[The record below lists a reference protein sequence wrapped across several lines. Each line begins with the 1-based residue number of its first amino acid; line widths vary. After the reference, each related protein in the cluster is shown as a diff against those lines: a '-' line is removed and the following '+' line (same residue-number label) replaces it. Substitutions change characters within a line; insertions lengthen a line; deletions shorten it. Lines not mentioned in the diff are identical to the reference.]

1 MVHVLNCENDALSKR
16 SAVFILP
23 SKMTSFFKKSS
34 VHSKR
39 LVAIAC
45 LASAVVLPMA
55 ANAQGLRLPGTS
67 GAGGGLS
74 GSAGSHSG
82 NYPSNLQDAASNA
95 AASSI
100 GQGNSRQADFI
111 VALVNSEPI
120 TNVELQNR
128 MVPAREYFAQQGQ
141 AVSEDR
147 VRKEVLD
154 VLIAERLQLQEA
166 KQMNQT
172 VDDFTLE
179 QAEANVAERNGV
191 SISGMYQELA
201 ANGISRED
209 FRRQMRNQL
218 TLMRIRER
226 AVEAQVRVTDQE
238 LDRYLREHPID
249 QGATIPEALNLGH
262 ILVIVPENATP
273 EQEAE
278 LKARIDAAAQEL
290 AGGADFADV
299 ARKYSQANE
308 ASRGGEL
315 GLRPVTQYPELFLN
329 SVQGKAKGDVVGPVR
344 SGAGFHILK
353 VLERQ
358 EGGAGMVVQNHA
370 RHILI
375 SANSGRSAQEASSML
390 REIRD
395 RVVRGGEDFAE
406 LARQY
411 SQDGSAKDGGDL
423 GWAGP
428 GMFVPEFQEA
438 LDGLQPGDVS
448 QPVVSRFG
456 MHLIQLV
463 DRRQNKIT
471 QREQRELVRNEAREE
486 KVETEYA
493 KWIEGL
499 RARAFIEMR
508 DPNGQ

>member
-1 MVHVLNCENDALSKR
+1 M
-16 SAVFILP
+16 FILRP
-23 SKMTSFFKKSS
+23 KMTSFFKKSS
-34 VHSKR
+34 THSKR
-39 LVAIAC
+39 LIAMAC
-45 LASAVVLPMA
+45 LSSAVVLLPLA

-67 GAGGGLS
+67 GGGLS
-74 GSAGSHSG
+74 GSAGSSSG
-82 NYPSNLQDAASNA
+82 SYPNNLQDAVTNA
-95 AASSI
+95 TASSL
-100 GQGNSRQADFI
+100 GPGSSRQADFI

-141 AVSEDR
+141 PISEQR
-147 VRKEVLD
+147 LRQEVLD
-154 VLIAERLQLQEA
+154 VLIAERLQLIEA
-166 KQMNQT
+166 KEMNQT
-172 VDDFTLE
+172 IDDFTLN
-179 QAEANVAERNGV
+179 QAEANVAERNNV
-191 SISGMYQELA
+191 SISAMYQELA
-201 ANGISRED
+201 ATGVSREQ

-226 AVEAQVRVTDQE
+226 AVEAQVRVSDQE

-249 QGATIPEALNLGH
+249 QGQVVPEAVNLGH
-262 ILVIVPENATP
+262 ILVIVPEGASA
-273 EQEAE
+273 EQQAQLE
-278 LKARIDAAAQEL
+278 ARIEAAAQEL
-290 AGGADFADV
+290 AAGADFAEV
-299 ARKYSQANE
+299 AKKYSQANE

-315 GLRPVTQYPELFLN
+315 GLRPESQYPELFLS
-329 SVQGKAKGDVVGPVR
+329 SVKGKAVGEVVGPVR
-344 SGAGFHILK
+344 SGAGYHILK

-375 SANSGRSAQEASSML
+375 SGASGRSAQEAGSML
-390 REIRD
+390 LEIRD

-438 LDGLQPGDVS
+438 LDELQPGDVS

-456 MHLIQLV
+456 LHLIQLL
-463 DRRQNKIT
+463 DRRQHKMT
-471 QREQRELVRNEAREE
+471 QREQRELVRNEAREA
-486 KVETEYA
+486 KVETEYT
-493 KWIEGL
+493 KWLEGL